1 MLYPLGS
8 NLNSLLQPRE
18 KNTEKDVEGRIG
30 KDPSA
35 TGAEENV
42 QKKWRMMV
50 VMRAAHKTT
59 PPGARKKTASS
70 IVDEVAE
77 AAHEAKNTRRP
88 ARDHPIRDW

>member
-1 MLYPLGS
+1 MTQPLPFAMLYPLGS

-42 QKKWRMMV
+42 QKK
-50 VMRAAHKTT
+50 
-59 PPGARKKTASS
+59 
-70 IVDEVAE
+70 
-77 AAHEAKNTRRP
+77 
-88 ARDHPIRDW
+88 